1 MKHNFLWGAVVVS
14 VLSSCTAQEKVS
26 FQSDYFRVDLDK
38 RGYIVGMWNRT
49 KADRNFSPADRPS
62 PLLALYDS
70 RLYCA
75 VSAESLDLRSLASS
89 LGTSVK
95 EVQRDYG
102 TKGFLSEPVLVIYG
116 DGQREELGPVSVE
129 LKEEFI
135 LPLLM
140 DYILDSLDIPD
151 DPVPLN

>member
-1 MKHNFLWGAVVVS
+1 MLVDINRSRPMNVHDYPSLPAAGSGLIRRFRAGEVELLFEKAPVCASGDD
-14 VLSSCTAQEKVS
+14 LS
-26 FQSDYFRVDLDK
+26 
-38 RGYIVGMWNRT
+38 YIHY
-49 KADRNFSPADRPS
+49 S
-62 PLLALYDS
+62 LLALYDG

-75 VSAESLDLRSLASS
+75 VSAESLDLRSLALS